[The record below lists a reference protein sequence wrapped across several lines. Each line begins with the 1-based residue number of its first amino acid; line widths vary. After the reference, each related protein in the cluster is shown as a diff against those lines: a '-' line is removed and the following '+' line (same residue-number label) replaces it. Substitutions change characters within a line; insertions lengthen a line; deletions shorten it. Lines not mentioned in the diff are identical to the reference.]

1 MLYRHQYPMFTKANR
16 DKDNQMENRESQRN
30 LPSGWNKNG
39 LETFNRLAREVL
51 NDRMKHGEEFD
62 KAFKTSCDEAKL
74 SCTKTTPKRKR
85 NYVDTYND
93 LDGGEGIQNKGE
105 HIDSDGEPESWV
117 SEHVFIV

>member
-1 MLYRHQYPMFTKANR
+1 MFTKANST
-16 DKDNQMENRESQRN
+16 KGNQMVNKGSQRH
-30 LPSGWNKNG
+30 LPSGWNKKG

-51 NDRMKHGEEFD
+51 NDRMKRGEEFD
-62 KAFKTSCDEAKL
+62 KAFKTSCEEAKL

-93 LDGGEGIQNKGE
+93 LDGEGIQNKGE
-105 HIDSDGEPESWV
+105 HIDSDGEPENWV